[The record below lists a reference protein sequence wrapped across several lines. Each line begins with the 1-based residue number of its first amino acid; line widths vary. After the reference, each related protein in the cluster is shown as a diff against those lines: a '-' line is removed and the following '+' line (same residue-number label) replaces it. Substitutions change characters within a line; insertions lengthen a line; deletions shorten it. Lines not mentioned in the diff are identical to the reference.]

1 MASVGKEKEK
11 VTWLSLNKQG
21 LERLNSRK
29 PVVAYLRLLMDDLVL
44 GSDDTYCISLTRNTI
59 LFHCT
64 YLSHCRILARMSAL
78 FLYKGL
84 SFDECHI
91 ELEKGEIRS
100 KFFSPLSRVVVITIS
115 LNEPNR
121 NKCII
126 SVKNNFS
133 EDYKK
138 N

>member
-1 MASVGKEKEK
+1 MASVVKEKGT
-11 VTWLSLNKQG
+11 VTWLSLNRQG

-29 PVVAYLRLLMDDLVL
+29 PVVGYLRLLMDDLVL

-64 YLSHCRILARMSAL
+64 YLSHCRILARMASL

-91 ELEKGEIRS
+91 ELQKGDVRS
-100 KFFSPLSRVVVITIS
+100 KMFSPLSRVVVMTIS
-115 LNEPNR
+115 LSESYR

-133 EDYKK
+133 EDYE
-138 N
+138 

>member
-1 MASVGKEKEK
+1 MASVCKEKET
-11 VTWLSLNKQG
+11 VTWLSLNRQG
-21 LERLNSRK
+21 LERLKSRK
-29 PVVAYLRLLMDDLVL
+29 PVVGYLRQLMDDLVL
-44 GSDDTYCISLTRNTI
+44 GSEDTFCISLTRNTI

-91 ELEKGEIRS
+91 ELEKGDVRTTV
-100 KFFSPLSRVVVITIS
+100 FSPLSRVVVMTIS
-115 LNEPNR
+115 LSESYR
-121 NKCII
+121 NKCIL

-133 EDYKK
+133 EDYE
-138 N
+138 

>member
-1 MASVGKEKEK
+1 MAAVAKDK
-11 VTWLSLNKQG
+11 VSYTWLSLNKQG

-29 PVVAYLRLLMDDLVL
+29 PVVGYLRRLMDGLAL
-44 GSDDTYCISLTRNTI
+44 GSEDTYCISLARNSI

-64 YLSHCRILARMSAL
+64 YLSHCRIVDKMTSL

-91 ELEKGEIRS
+91 ELEKGDVRS
-100 KFFSPLSRVVVITIS
+100 NIFSPVSRVVVMTIS
-115 LNEPNR
+115 ISESFR
-121 NKCII
+121 NKCVI

-133 EDYKK
+133 EDYE
-138 N
+138 NN

>member
-1 MASVGKEKEK
+1 MASVSKEKGR
-11 VTWLSLNKQG
+11 VTWLSLNRQG

-29 PVVAYLRLLMDDLVL
+29 PVVGYLRQLMDDLVL

-64 YLSHCRILARMSAL
+64 YLSHCRILERMSAL

-91 ELEKGEIRS
+91 ELEKGDVRL
-100 KFFSPLSRVVVITIS
+100 KMFSPLSRVVVMTIS
-115 LNEPNR
+115 LNESYR

-133 EDYKK
+133 EDYE
-138 N
+138 

>member
-1 MASVGKEKEK
+1 MASVSKEKGK
-11 VTWLSLNKQG
+11 VTWLSLNRQG

-29 PVVAYLRLLMDDLVL
+29 PVVGYLRLLMDDLVL
-44 GSDDTYCISLTRNTI
+44 GSDDTFCISLTRNTI

-91 ELEKGEIRS
+91 EFEKGDVRS
-100 KFFSPLSRVVVITIS
+100 NFFSPLSRVVVMTIS
-115 LNEPNR
+115 LSESYH

-133 EDYKK
+133 EEMEI
-138 N
+138 

>member
-1 MASVGKEKEK
+1 MASVFKEKGT
-11 VTWLSLNKQG
+11 VTWLSLNRRG
-21 LERLNSRK
+21 LERLKSRK
-29 PVVAYLRLLMDDLVL
+29 PIVGYLRLLMDDLVL

-59 LFHCT
+59 QFHCT
-64 YLSHCRILARMSAL
+64 YLSHCRILERMSAL

-91 ELEKGEIRS
+91 ELEKGEVKSRM
-100 KFFSPLSRVVVITIS
+100 FSPLSRVVVMTIS
-115 LNEPNR
+115 LSESFR

-133 EDYKK
+133 EDYE
-138 N
+138 